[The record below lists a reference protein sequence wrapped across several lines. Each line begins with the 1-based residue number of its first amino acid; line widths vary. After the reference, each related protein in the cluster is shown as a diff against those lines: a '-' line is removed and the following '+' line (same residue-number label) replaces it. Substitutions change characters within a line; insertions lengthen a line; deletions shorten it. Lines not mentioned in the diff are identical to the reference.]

1 VLKLLLFNFILKSRF
16 MKIYTGTGDDGK
28 TKLLGPR
35 KFKKNSKIISALG
48 EIDELNSFIGWSMCS
63 IDRST
68 SWGMSVMETLDRVQE
83 DLYSIG
89 AELAGAN
96 TSKTSLEDVDWAE
109 RMIDKF
115 WSQIKGPHSDQQTFT
130 GKKVG
135 KFVKPGE
142 RGELSA
148 RLHVCRAICRRTER
162 SLYDLKIVKRLK
174 YIRQYLNRLSD
185 LLFAMSEC

>member
-1 VLKLLLFNFILKSRF
+1 

-35 KFKKNSKIISALG
+35 KLKKNSKIISALG
-48 EIDELNSFIGWSMCS
+48 EIDELNSFIGWAMCS

-68 SWGMSVMETLDRVQE
+68 SWGMSVMKTLDKVQE
-83 DLYSIG
+83 DLYGIG

-96 TSKTSLEDVDWAE
+96 TSKTKLEDVDWAE
-109 RMIDKF
+109 RMIDEF
-115 WSQIKGPHSDQQTFT
+115 WAQIKGPPGDKNRFT

-148 RLHVCRAICRRTER
+148 RLHVCRSVCRRTER
-162 SLYDLKIVKRLK
+162 ALYNLTIVKRLK